1 MTGQEALPFDIAQV
15 LERFPGDA
23 ALIGRLVVE
32 NEIFRAACED
42 YVLAKST
49 LIDLEQLQQTME
61 PMEVADYR
69 SLVAE
74 LEREIGEALRNAK
87 QSH

>member
-23 ALIGRLVVE
+23 ALIGRLLVE
-32 NEIFRAACED
+32 SEIFRAVCAD
-42 YVLAKST
+42 YLLARST
-49 LIDLEQLQQTME
+49 LLHLEQLKQTKGSLE
-61 PMEVADYR
+61 IADYR

-74 LEREIGEALRNAK
+74 LEGEIGEALRNAK